1 MSAADALRLHAE
13 DSVVV
18 ALRDLAAGERLR
30 WRGGGGE
37 GEVALRD
44 AVPLG
49 HKVSLGAL
57 ASGAPVVKYGA
68 VIGRCSKAIGPGEH
82 VHVHNVV
89 SVRAKREGA
98 P

>member
-1 MSAADALRLHAE
+1 MKAADALRLHAE

-30 WRGGGGE
+30 WRGAGGE

-44 AVPLG
+44 AVALG
-49 HKVSLGAL
+49 HKISLGAL
-57 ASGAPVVKYGA
+57 AKGAPVLKYGA
-68 VIGRCSKAIGPGEH
+68 VIGRCSQAIVAGEH
-82 VHVHNVV
+82 VHVHNIA
-89 SVRAKREGA
+89 SARAKRESA

>member
-1 MSAADALRLHAE
+1 MNAADALKLHAE

-18 ALRDLAAGERLR
+18 ALRDLAAGERLH

-37 GEVALRD
+37 GEIALRE

-49 HKVSLGAL
+49 HKISLGAL
-57 ASGAPVVKYGA
+57 ATGAPVLKYGA
-68 VIGRCSKAIGPGEH
+68 VIGRCSKAIAAGEH
-82 VHVHNVV
+82 VHVHNIA

-98 P
+98 R